1 MKKILCA
8 LMMCMMICLCG
19 CKASADETMEITFL
33 DAGKADA
40 ILIETEQGCVMIDTG
55 LEENKDDLLSLFK
68 EKGITSLHALIITH
82 FDKDHVGGADW
93 ILNSLDVSHVYT
105 TYQTKESDDTA
116 SFETALKQAGLSA
129 VEINGTQ
136 TFTLGGASFEIQ
148 GASGEYDKDE
158 SNNSSLIVKI
168 TFGNQTYLFMGDAQ
182 NERIEEYLE
191 TNDADA
197 DFLKVPYHGHY
208 TKKLA
213 DLIAAVSPKAAVITN
228 GAEEPE
234 TSEIA
239 KTVSLLEE
247 NGVNVYQTVNGTITL
262 TCTKDGFSL
271 TQ

>member
-1 MKKILCA
+1 
-8 LMMCMMICLCG
+8 
-19 CKASADETMEITFL
+19 
-33 DAGKADA
+33 
-40 ILIETEQGCVMIDTG
+40 
-55 LEENKDDLLSLFK
+55 
-68 EKGITSLHALIITH
+68 LIITH

-93 ILNSLDVSHVYT
+93 IVNSLEVSHVYT
-105 TYQTKESDDTA
+105 SYQTKQSDDIT
-116 SFETALKQAGLSA
+116 SFEAALKQAGLSA

-182 NERIEEYLE
+182 NERIEEYLK
-191 TNDADA
+191 TNDTAA

-213 DLIAAVSPKAAVITN
+213 DLIEAVNPQTAVITN

-262 TCTKDGFSL
+262 KCTKDGFSL